1 MKSSLGFHTITLFR
15 SLTRTEAER
24 LIKHFVTYQ
33 EHTGLIEMHMVKSLT
48 GGKKE
53 YPEYKPKYKG
63 TRLILPP
70 IISVLHSDRK
80 DHGIRWTIRCDS
92 QDDEYSEYTLE
103 AKVNPKI
110 LGNIHN
116 YITAADCGS
125 MYDAIANFNRISRSI
140 SPLLGTF
147 ECYKFKRVDYCVNF
161 VLSEIAPGCTS
172 EQVIELIK
180 RADIPSGYKMW
191 MFYDETAH
199 RMKSDPDSFY
209 LKCGS
214 VNINCYRKAVEL
226 QQRAEKAKGDTKEV
240 LLEASRAAQ
249 DVIRFEVQC
258 KCPKM
263 YALSRQTGGCDF
275 ALNKYFDLL
284 GDPTCLKQINDY
296 YKSTIG
302 GGDWFSLPAARR
314 IVKAQHF
321 NSQKEKRL
329 LDTLYEVNRC
339 RSLAMAKVKPQGSVL
354 EAIKRSQKDLADIG
368 INPVTIP
375 REWGIKHIPNLL
387 HTFYD
392 ISGDRA
398 LYPQMP
404 LI

>member
-1 MKSSLGFHTITLFR
+1 
-15 SLTRTEAER
+15 
-24 LIKHFVTYQ
+24 
-33 EHTGLIEMHMVKSLT
+33 
-48 GGKKE
+48 
-53 YPEYKPKYKG
+53 
-63 TRLILPP
+63 
-70 IISVLHSDRK
+70 
-80 DHGIRWTIRCDS
+80 
-92 QDDEYSEYTLE
+92 
-103 AKVNPKI
+103 
-110 LGNIHN
+110 
-116 YITAADCGS
+116 
-125 MYDAIANFNRISRSI
+125 
-140 SPLLGTF
+140 
-147 ECYKFKRVDYCVNF
+147 
-161 VLSEIAPGCTS
+161 
-172 EQVIELIK
+172 
-180 RADIPSGYKMW
+180 MW

-226 QQRAEKAKGDTKEV
+226 QQRAEKAKGDTKEA

-249 DVIRFEVQC
+249 DIIRFEVQC
-258 KCPKM
+258 KYPKM

-284 GDPTCLKQINDY
+284 GYPTCLKQINDY

-302 GGDWFSLPAARR
+302 GGDWFSLPVARR

>member
-1 MKSSLGFHTITLFR
+1 MTLFR

-24 LIKHFVTYQ
+24 LIEHFVRYQ

-110 LGNIHN
+110 LGDVHD
-116 YITAADCGS
+116 YITAANCVNMDV
-125 MYDAIANFNRISRSI
+125 AIANFNRISRRI

-161 VLSEIAPGCTS
+161 DLSEIAPGCTP

-226 QQRAEKAKGDTKEV
+226 QQRAEKAKGDMKEA

-258 KCPKM
+258 KYPKV

-284 GDPTCLKQINDY
+284 GYPTCL
-296 YKSTIG
+296 
-302 GGDWFSLPAARR
+302 
-314 IVKAQHF
+314 
-321 NSQKEKRL
+321 KEKRL

-375 REWGIKHIPNLL
+375 REWGISHIPNLL

-398 LYPQMP
+398 LFP
-404 LI
+404 